1 MVFRFYI
8 NSTLV
13 DEPVGFDATK
23 IKLKRSDN
31 YHGIMAES
39 DNQTVEI
46 YGNGYTILKALYD
59 ADGIDAVATM
69 LIQYKCGDEFVDLGE
84 YSITFYN
91 SEWYCGE
98 DCYCKIGLERKGCLY
113 KLTNAIDTKVD
124 MDAAMCID
132 GVTSMADYEW
142 MGKEIDVPSKSILL
156 TDSAKSEEEITQS
169 FNDILGGIDEHG
181 WNEDPSLTG
190 TFRGLWTIPFGEI
203 GFDEFGEFVPLPTL
217 DLWSGGTDLDIN
229 TDLLNKDNAIYLN
242 VDRNDIK
249 CLTTEIEIRLKL
261 KARLT
266 IDTTASYS
274 VIFSGG
280 NPSMSINIMKSDEV
294 YGPGT
299 IISSNYATLVS
310 TVGTVATWEWD
321 IDTTVNTTLTSV
333 DTKIYLYGFY
343 AYLRTT
349 TGVMNLD
356 FTTDADSLFT
366 LTTLS
371 ICDSTPAKVYL
382 VNEALS
388 HTAEYVTNN
397 CLRVYSEFLGRTDSQ
412 PYNMFADGCGGM
424 LALTYGLFLRQ
435 IEKVKETNAKPVFS
449 LSFQDIINAI
459 DAIYGIGFTI
469 EQRSDVD
476 VLRVENWEYFYNDT
490 VITDIGSVTVKK
502 KPDLNLH
509 IKNFKTGY
517 SRYEAEEYNGLDEF
531 LTEREYS
538 TKLVNHN
545 KTLEKEC
552 KFIASGYAIEI
563 TRRKGNDNTKDWRFD
578 NDTFILCVERGGS
591 YGYTGEG
598 IIVEQANIT
607 NDANILDA
615 PTVLNF
621 RISPARMAM
630 RWFKYLTTFI
640 KDVKELVFTSGKGNI
655 AAEGELES
663 GCKIDSGVISEKQ
676 NLLETDFLYSQ
687 IPLFSAELHEVNDV
701 PFTHEQYK
709 LVKANPEGLIAYS
722 CDGVQSY
729 GWIKEIEY
737 SFVDGSADFILIPKY

>member
-46 YGNGYTILKALYD
+46 YGNGYTILKTLYD

-69 LIQYKCGDEFVDLGE
+69 LIQYKCESEFVDLGE

-124 MDAAMCID
+124 MDSTKCID
-132 GVTSMADYEW
+132 GSTDMALYEW
-142 MGKEIDVPSKSILL
+142 MGKEIDVPSKTILL
-156 TDSAKSEEEITQS
+156 TSSADSENEIIEDFT
-169 FNDILGGIDEHG
+169 NDIDTAFGSTTGSMIIEH
-181 WNEDPSLTG
+181 WL
-190 TFRGLWTIPFGEI
+190 PFDNYKLSEI
-203 GFDEFGEFVPLPTL
+203 ETFVPFSTWQKNIGAIDSDVADTYNILQITASDILCRDNLFEFSVVSKGNLIYTTSATITPL
-217 DLWSGGTDLDIN
+217 DIRFVVSKWSGGVFSSILYFDTLSN
-229 TDLLNKDNAIYLN
+229 TGSGFDYIY
-242 VDRNDIK
+242 
-249 CLTTEIEIRLKL
+249 
-261 KARLT
+261 A
-266 IDTTASYS
+266 
-274 VIFSGG
+274 
-280 NPSMSINIMKSDEV
+280 
-294 YGPGT
+294 
-299 IISSNYATLVS
+299 
-310 TVGTVATWEWD
+310 WD
-321 IDTTVNTTLTSV
+321 VNTTFSATLNEGDQILMYVLFNGVKTTSGNFFDYIITHELPNSLT
-333 DTKIYLYGFY
+333 I
-343 AYLRTT
+343 
-349 TGVMNLD
+349 
-356 FTTDADSLFT
+356 
-366 LTTLS
+366 TTLS

-424 LALTYGLFLRQ
+424 LALTYGLFLRR
-435 IEKVKETNAKPVFS
+435 IEKVKATNAKPVFS

-469 EQRSDVD
+469 EQRGDVD